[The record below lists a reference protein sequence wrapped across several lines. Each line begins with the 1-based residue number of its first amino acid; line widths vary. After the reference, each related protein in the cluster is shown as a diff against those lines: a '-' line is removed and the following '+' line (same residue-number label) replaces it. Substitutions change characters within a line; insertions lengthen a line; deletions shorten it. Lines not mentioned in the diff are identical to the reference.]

1 MADTKKT
8 VDELR
13 GKKTGEMGFGQIF
26 NDPRL
31 NDASVNLAGNMG
43 YDTSAALMAMG
54 RPQAVP
60 YGGKKA
66 WSEAAAEGLKTG
78 LGVYNMLR
86 TQKDKQTAMAEQ
98 LRRYK
103 ELYPQTGGEQL
114 YDAEGTPMR
123 PDGTMGFTYEQS

>member
-13 GKKTGEMGFGQIF
+13 NRKGGEMGFGQIF

-43 YDTSAALMAMG
+43 YDTSASLMAMG

-60 YGGKKA
+60 YGGKKSWA
-66 WSEAAAEGLKTG
+66 EAAAEGVKTG
-78 LGVYNMLR
+78 LGMYNMLR
-86 TQKDKQTAMAEQ
+86 TQKDKQQAMAEQ
-98 LRRYK
+98 LRRYR
-103 ELYPQTGGEQL
+103 EMYPAPL
-114 YDAEGTPMR
+114 ADAPSNVVDTDYSLGDANTR
-123 PDGTMGFTYEQS
+123 PLA